1 MPFQKELLLR
11 NLRNIPLQKGDCALQ
26 EILNHHVIRIIM
38 GNASDPIIN
47 KINGRTKRLKKLVFV
62 EKKRSTLKMIS
73 EWYEHV
79 IILRRN

>member
-62 EKKRSTLKMIS
+62 EKKRSTLKWFLNGMS
-73 EWYEHV
+73 M